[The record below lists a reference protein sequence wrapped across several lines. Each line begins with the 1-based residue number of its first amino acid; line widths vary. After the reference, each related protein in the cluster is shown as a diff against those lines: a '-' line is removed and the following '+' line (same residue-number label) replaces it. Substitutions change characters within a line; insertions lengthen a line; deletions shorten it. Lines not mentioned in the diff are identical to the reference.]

1 MNFKMVPEAPDE
13 LWPEGI
19 PVCLPQPLD
28 SAYIPP
34 TTGNP
39 LPHQEAHFLFVQIT
53 FLKSLPC
60 IILVSQD
67 ALRRRGQPAV
77 HKEAPIF
84 FSSPKPALEYTV

>member
-1 MNFKMVPEAPDE
+1 MVPEAPDE

-34 TTGNP
+34 TTGSS

-67 ALRRRGQPAV
+67 ALRRGKPVV

-84 FSSPKPALEYTV
+84 FFSPKPALEYTV